1 MNHKEYIDILF
12 EKKQIKYEMKKIQ
25 NKSHRIYMNN
35 INKMSLSCFHD
46 KKYILE
52 DGIKTLAYW
61 NEDVQVSF
69 N

>member
-1 MNHKEYIDILF
+1 MNHKEYIDIIF

-25 NKSHRIYMNN
+25 NKSHQIYMNN

-46 KKYILE
+46 KRYILE